1 MSYSHKGIT
10 EIREAGKGPITE
22 PWEHRSQEMFIH
34 SISTR
39 HDFLMSSMA
48 FGIFILC
55 LPFSLLGTGSR
66 KERVS

>member
-1 MSYSHKGIT
+1 M

-22 PWEHRSQEMFIH
+22 PWVLAEEHRSQEMFVH